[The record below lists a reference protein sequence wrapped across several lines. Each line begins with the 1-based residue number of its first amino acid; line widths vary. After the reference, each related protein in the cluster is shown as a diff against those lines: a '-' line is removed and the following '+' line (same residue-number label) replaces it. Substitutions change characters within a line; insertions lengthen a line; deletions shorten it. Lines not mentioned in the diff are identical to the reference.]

1 MGMRTFVGRAA
12 LGLAVLPATLVP
24 ALAHDNLQAT
34 MHASYTLGLLEIPFL
49 AVAIG
54 YSLRTASAL
63 KGGVFGRG
71 MTLMAGGLVVM
82 AIGHIIMMLE
92 MYFGINV
99 LDLVF
104 GSVLGGI
111 LWVAALVLSWGLMGV
126 GFHSIYAASKA

>member
-1 MGMRTFVGRAA
+1 MRNFIRRAA
-12 LGLAVLPATLVP
+12 LGAAVLPATLVP
-24 ALAHDNLQAT
+24 AAAQDSLHAT
-34 MHASYTLGLLEIPFL
+34 MHASFTLGLLEIPFL

-54 YSLRTASAL
+54 YSLRTAGAL

-71 MTLMAGGLVVM
+71 MMLMAGGLVVM
-82 AIGHIIMMLE
+82 AIGHVIMMLE

-104 GSVLGGI
+104 GSLLGSI
-111 LWVAALVLSWGLMGV
+111 LWVVALVLSWGLMGV